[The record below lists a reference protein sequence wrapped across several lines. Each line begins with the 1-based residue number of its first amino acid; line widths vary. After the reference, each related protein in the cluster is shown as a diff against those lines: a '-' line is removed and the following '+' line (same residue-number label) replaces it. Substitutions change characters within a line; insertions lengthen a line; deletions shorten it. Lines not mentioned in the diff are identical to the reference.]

1 MLINYKQLISDSN
14 IALGNKIFEFFIEII
29 QGPCFENQ
37 VEICRTK
44 LLETVEDILIEVA
57 TVKTH
62 SKDVGEESNSTLKSL
77 SESVKSNL
85 IQNMIN
91 FMMSLV
97 EGNDDPMIITKLS
110 IHVNQE
116 VLLRR
121 MRFIYRLFKD
131 DIEKISFGALDLIKI
146 PINLKTGLFKTSGS
160 KQGGALTNTLSNS
173 FNE

>member
-1 MLINYKQLISDSN
+1 MVGRETTQRVEALVSSIETLRLLCEGHHEGLQEFLRVQSDGGIKRSNSVNFIVAITDMLINYKQLISDSN

-57 TVKTH
+57 SVKTQ
-62 SKDVGEESNSTLKSL
+62 SKVVAEDGSSTLKSL
-77 SESVKSNL
+77 SESVKSNM

-91 FMMSLV
+91 FMLSLV

-110 IHVNQE
+110 IHVN
-116 VLLRR
+116 
-121 MRFIYRLFKD
+121 
-131 DIEKISFGALDLIKI
+131 
-146 PINLKTGLFKTSGS
+146 
-160 KQGGALTNTLSNS
+160 
-173 FNE
+173 